1 MTGNRLA
8 HITLNELRSRLH
20 DYTLLII
27 TLVAPVIF
35 ATITSLAFA
44 GYDHPQRE
52 RLVVTTGSA
61 DSSRNS
67 LVRAIQADSVLQ
79 QVAVVDVVPSAA
91 QARALIRDGSA
102 DAGLILSPQARLG
115 PGRTPQLGGVADVLE
130 SQQQPLAAEVAQAV
144 LQTIGGQEWLNHVVV
159 TTLDGVVSDPPGT
172 LRGFTPRNPV
182 TLTDLAASSRTLT
195 AATYYG
201 SSMAIV
207 FLLFVVTPMAKSLWT
222 ERQNN
227 TLERLLASGVSRWTI
242 VTGKALAAQ
251 LTGMLSV
258 ATVWA
263 VSTIVFHADWGDP
276 AGIGLLITVTV
287 AAAVALSFGIASVVR
302 TEASMDGLVA
312 TVTFVL
318 VLAGGNFIPPAALPG
333 ALRRLSLV
341 TPNGWAL
348 RGFLDLATS
357 NGGVSAIRASVLALI
372 AFAAIIWL
380 VIATRLRTLV
390 SP

>member
-144 LQTIGGQEWLNHVVV
+144 LQTIGGQVWLNHVVV

-242 VTGKALAAQ
+242 V
-251 LTGMLSV
+251 
-258 ATVWA
+258 
-263 VSTIVFHADWGDP
+263 DWGDP